1 MNKIKLKKPMK
12 KIDKPLALPIKKIV
26 RESERVKTFIFD
38 YDFPGKPGQFV
49 MCWVPGFDEKPFGI
63 IKKEGEGF
71 SISVAAVGDT
81 TKALHMM
88 DVGDLLGFRGPYGS
102 HFKLPEKGSIALIA
116 GGYGMAPLSYLA
128 QEARKINLE
137 VYLFVGANKKEE
149 LLYMDWMKEIGVK
162 VHTATDDG
170 SYGYSG
176 FNTELF
182 KIYVEKMIFGKV
194 FIVGPEIME
203 FNATQ
208 ICYEKNIPF
217 EVSLERYMKCGF
229 GLCGQCCV
237 DSTGWRMCVE
247 GPVLNQDELKKVTEF
262 GKYHIT
268 SSGKIKKIIVL

>member
-137 VYLFVGANKKEE
+137 VYLFVGARKKEE

-268 SSGKIKKIIVL
+268 SSGKIKKL

>member
-1 MNKIKLKKPMK
+1 MN

-26 RESERVKTFIFD
+26 RESERVKTFTFD

-81 TKALHMM
+81 TRALHMM
-88 DVGDLLGFRGPYGS
+88 EVGDLLGFRGPYGS
-102 HFKLPEKGSIALIA
+102 YFKLPEKGSIALIA

-137 VYLFVGANKKEE
+137 VYLFVGASKKEE
-149 LLYMDWMKEIGVK
+149 LLYVDWMKEIGVK
-162 VHTATDDG
+162 VYAATDDG
-170 SYGYSG
+170 SYGHNG

-203 FNATQ
+203 FKATQ

-268 SSGKIKKIIVL
+268 SSGKIKKI

>member
-1 MNKIKLKKPMK
+1 MKI
-12 KIDKPLALPIKKIV
+12 IDKPLALSIKKIIT
-26 RESERVKTFIFD
+26 ETNRVKTFIFD

-137 VYLFVGANKKEE
+137 VYLFVGARKKEE

-268 SSGKIKKIIVL
+268 SSGKIKKL